1 MGHLVDKSVN
11 PNFCQ
16 ILAISDEHTDLMLW
30 LHKDGGM
37 YFFLFGKLSQYL
49 AEEIHTRRRRLPTEE
64 NREEFKLG
72 FHVCLISSLESL
84 SAYIEFS
91 FSMIRAPNWLLAQSP
106 PSLCELT
113 FSFQGVVTG

>member
-1 MGHLVDKSVN
+1 
-11 PNFCQ
+11 
-16 ILAISDEHTDLMLW
+16 MLW
-30 LHKDGGM
+30 LHKNGGM

-84 SAYIEFS
+84 FAYMRTFFNDQS
-91 FSMIRAPNWLLAQSP
+91 TKLAFGAIPTQP
-106 PSLCELT
+106 
-113 FSFQGVVTG
+113 FSFQGVVNQPIKLSRSKQTKTNVSANESTPCVVFLFVRS

>member
-1 MGHLVDKSVN
+1 
-11 PNFCQ
+11 
-16 ILAISDEHTDLMLW
+16 MLCVQ
-30 LHKDGGM
+30 KDDHM
-37 YFFLFGKLSQYL
+37 YIFLFGKLSQYL

-91 FSMIRAPNWLLAQSP
+91 FSMIRAQNWLLAQSP
-106 PSLCELT
+106 LTLCELT

>member
-84 SAYIEFS
+84 SAYMRTFFNDQS
-91 FSMIRAPNWLLAQSP
+91 TKLAFGAIP
-106 PSLCELT
+106 THPL
-113 FSFQGVVTG
+113 